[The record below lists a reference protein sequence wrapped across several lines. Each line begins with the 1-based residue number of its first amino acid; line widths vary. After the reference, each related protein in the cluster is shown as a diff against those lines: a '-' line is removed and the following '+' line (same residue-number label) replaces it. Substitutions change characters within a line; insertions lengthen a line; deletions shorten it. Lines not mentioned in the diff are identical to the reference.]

1 MQDYVSLGSKKRTLD
16 MKTQPDPAA
25 ETNQMKE
32 LSPVEHIN
40 KYFKKL
46 KRAREEDADCDE
58 SSETVV

>member
-16 MKTQPDPAA
+16 MKTQLDTTA

-46 KRAREEDADCDE
+46 KRAREEDEDFDE
-58 SSETVV
+58 SSQSVV